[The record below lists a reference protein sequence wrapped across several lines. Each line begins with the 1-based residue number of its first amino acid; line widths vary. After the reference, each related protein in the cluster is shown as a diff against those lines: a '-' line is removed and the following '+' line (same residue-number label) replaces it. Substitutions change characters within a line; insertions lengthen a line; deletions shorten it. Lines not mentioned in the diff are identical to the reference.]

1 MKGGN
6 HLSLKKA
13 GQQTW
18 EIRSGVRVLA
28 SAAVAGP
35 KEGKGLLKDDYD
47 AIYSDLYAGQDT
59 WERAER
65 KMLDDA
71 VELSIHKSGYKQ
83 QDMELYIAGDLMNQ
97 NISASFSAR
106 TQQIPF
112 FGVFGA
118 CTTSMQSITLGAM
131 LVDGGFMKRVV
142 AACSSHN
149 CTAEK
154 QYRYPT
160 EYGGQ
165 KPPMAGWTA
174 TGAGAVVLGHGQI
187 GPLVTHCTVG
197 KVTDMG
203 VKDPFDLGGAMAPA
217 AASTIAAHLQD
228 TKRTPDDYDL
238 IVTGDMRTSGFNIIK
253 DLLRK
258 KNIEMGANYRDCG
271 LMIYGPE
278 QEDYGGASGC
288 ASSAI
293 VTYGHI
299 FRKMLAGKF
308 RRVLVVATGALFSPI
323 SYQQS
328 ESIPCIAHAVSFEM
342 GEAADV

>member
-1 MKGGN
+1 MSG
-6 HLSLKKA
+6 KKA

-18 EIRSGVRVLA
+18 QIQSGVRVLG

-35 KEGKGLLKDDYD
+35 KEGSGLLKDDYD

-71 VELSIHKSGYKQ
+71 VQLAIHKSGYKKQ
-83 QDMELYIAGDLMNQ
+83 EIELYLAGDLLNQ
-97 NISASFSAR
+97 NISASFSAKA
-106 TQQIPF
+106 QQVPF

-118 CTTSMQSITLGAM
+118 CSTSMQSTALGAM
-131 LVDGGFMKRVV
+131 LIDGAFMERIV

-149 CTAEK
+149 STAEK

-174 TGAGAVVLGHGQI
+174 TGAGAVVLGHGQT
-187 GPLVTHCTVG
+187 GPLITHCTIG
-197 KVTDMG
+197 KVTDLGM
-203 VKDPFDLGGAMAPA
+203 KDPLDLGAAMAPA
-217 AASTIAAHLQD
+217 AADTIAAHLQD
-228 TKRTPDDYDL
+228 TDRVPDDYDL
-238 IVTGDMRTSGFNIIK
+238 IVTGDMRESGLSITK
-253 DLLRK
+253 ELLER
-258 KNIEMGANYRDCG
+258 KNIQMGDHFRDCG
-271 LMIYGPE
+271 LMIYGPD
-278 QEDYGGASGC
+278 QKDLGGASGC

-299 FRKMLAGKF
+299 FRQMARGKF
-308 RRVLVVATGALFSPI
+308 RRVLVVATGALFSPV
-323 SYQQS
+323 SYQQG

-342 GEAADV
+342 G

>member
-1 MKGGN
+1 M
-6 HLSLKKA
+6 SLKKA

-18 EIRSGVRVLA
+18 KIGSKIRVLS

-65 KMLDDA
+65 KMLEDA
-71 VELSIHKSGYKQ
+71 VKLSIHKSGYTE
-83 QDMELYIAGDLMNQ
+83 QDVELFIAGDLLNQ
-97 NISASFSAR
+97 NISAAFAAR
-106 TQQIPF
+106 TLQLPF
-112 FGVFGA
+112 FGIFGA
-118 CTTSMQSITLGAM
+118 CSSSMESVTLGAM
-131 LVDGGFMKRVV
+131 LIDGGFMNVV
-142 AACSSHN
+142 AAACSSHN
-149 CTAEK
+149 CSAEK
-154 QYRYPT
+154 QFRYPT

-165 KPPMAGWTA
+165 KPDMAGWTA
-174 TGAGAVVLGHGQI
+174 TGAGSVVLGHGQI
-187 GPLVTHCTVG
+187 GPLVTYCTVG
-197 KVTDMG
+197 KVVDLG
-203 VKDPFDLGGAMAPA
+203 IKNPFDMGGAMAPA
-217 AASTIAAHLQD
+217 AADTIAAHFSD

-238 IVTGDMRTSGFNIIK
+238 IVTGDLRVSGYNITK

-258 KNIEMGANYRDCG
+258 KHIELGDNYQDCG

-299 FRKMLAGKF
+299 FRNMETGKF
-308 RRVLVVATGALFSPI
+308 RRVLVVATGALFNAI
-323 SYQQS
+323 SYQQG
-328 ESIPCIAHAVSFEM
+328 ETIPCIAHAVSFEV
-342 GEAADV
+342 G